1 MYSANQ
7 VRQLYVVDDNHPLAV
22 KVHNSVDHNGGK
34 LISMEY
40 TDDLG
45 NVQLVDL
52 IEKNDIR
59 NISVKAAPELKAR
72 EAVVTLNAV
81 PRDPNNAN
89 NASSDWEAY
98 LTIIAPGFY
107 GDTLENKEIF
117 PVNITSADAGANT
130 ADAAATAFASKI
142 NNDKTLK
149 KYFTAS
155 AANAVLTI
163 TEKFNVNDFRIGL
176 FNLHSAPF
184 VISHGHYVNNMEDNH
199 LIDAYT
205 PNLIASVTYGQSL
218 TEKVN
223 GSFELAQLEW
233 FCHGFRGDVY
243 REKAFPN
250 NFPYNG
256 LIVPSANAA
265 YYTCDV
271 HYFWHGYGNQVDKSE
286 KVLTFV
292 GSSPDMTAI
301 KTAIDNA
308 TSNNR
313 IPAAQQAGGN
323 G

>member
-7 VRQLYVVDDNHPLAV
+7 VRQLYVVNSANPINVNTGD
-22 KVHNSVDHNGGK
+22 SVDHVGGK
-34 LISMEY
+34 FFSILYGDS
-40 TDDLG
+40 TLG
-45 NVQLVDL
+45 KQQLVDI
-52 IEKNDIR
+52 IEDCDIR
-59 NISVKAAPELKAR
+59 KVTVAAAPELKAR
-72 EAVVTLNAV
+72 EATITLNAV
-81 PRDPNNAN
+81 PDDPNNAGT
-89 NASSDWEAY
+89 ASSNWEAY
-98 LTIIAPGFY
+98 LTIVAPGFY

-130 ADAAATAFASKI
+130 AAAAATAFAAKI

-155 AANAVLTI
+155 ASNAVLTV

-205 PNLIASVTYGQSL
+205 PNLIASVAYGQSL

-223 GSFELAQLEW
+223 GSYELAQLEW

-292 GSSPDMTAI
+292 GSRTDMEALGALFAA
-301 KTAIDNA
+301 KSA
-308 TSNNR
+308 NNVT
-313 IPAAQQAGGN
+313 IPGE
-323 G
+323 

>member
-7 VRQLYVVDDNHPLAV
+7 VRQLYVVNSANPINVNTGD
-22 KVHNSVDHNGGK
+22 SVDHVGGK
-34 LISMEY
+34 FFSILY
-40 TDDLG
+40 GDPVLG
-45 NVQLVDL
+45 KQQLVDI
-52 IEKNDIR
+52 IEDSDIR
-59 NISVKAAPELKAR
+59 KVTTKAAPELKAR
-72 EAVVTLNAV
+72 EATITLNAV
-81 PRDPNNAN
+81 PDDPNNAGT
-89 NASSDWEAY
+89 ASSNWEAY

-130 ADAAATAFASKI
+130 AAAAATAFAAKI

-205 PNLIASVTYGQSL
+205 PNLIASVTYGQSA
-218 TEKVN
+218 TVKVN
-223 GSFELAQLEW
+223 GSYELAQLEW

-250 NFPYNG
+250 NFPYTN

-265 YYTCDV
+265 YYTCDI

-292 GSSPDMTAI
+292 GSETDMEALEALFTA
-301 KTAIDNA
+301 KSA
-308 TSNNR
+308 NNVT
-313 IPAAQQAGGN
+313 IPTT
-323 G
+323 